1 MPDMNEND
9 VPEEQKIENKN
20 EKSKNKKRKRKA
32 KLLDPIDHIDDVPAS
47 HFSTDTT
54 MMTIKRIMRM
64 HKEHH
69 IKFPKYQRGD
79 VWSKEDQ
86 SELIESIIRG
96 IPIPPIYVDRKNNGQ
111 EWEILDGRQ
120 RETALSMFF
129 IYNDVKINSNLP
141 KGYESLKGYT
151 FKEIKEANPNFAAAL
166 ESISIPVTYMDDAPD
181 DLKKDF
187 FQKLNKTGRVLT
199 PGELAHS
206 TLDPAQ
212 SFIQDIIKAP
222 FYELNVNKNKR
233 YSEYVLATQ
242 LVHFIDACRLRN
254 GDFSY
259 NSKIGGSWTKKVCL
273 NQKKVQT
280 ELDAWALQYVDDED
294 YINSFVTELND
305 VLSLFETVFDGI
317 ELNKKDPKFMY
328 NLLIAILILSDPI
341 DSDYMNVDELK
352 NNIKH
357 LLNMWNK
364 RYSSEVR
371 AKLRDNPASLTDE
384 ESRMI
389 NECNSIEKRS
399 KTCIS
404 QMMENLRID
413 AYNFE
418 GE

>member
-1 MPDMNEND
+1 MSDKND
-9 VPEEQKIENKN
+9 KEVREEQKTEN
-20 EKSKNKKRKRKA
+20 KNKKRKTKA
-32 KLLDPIDHIDDVPAS
+32 KLLEPIDNIDDVPAS

-54 MMTIKRIMRM
+54 TMTIKRIMRM
-64 HKEHH
+64 HEEHH

-86 SELIESIIRG
+86 AELIESIIRG

-129 IYNDVKINSNLP
+129 IHNDVKINDNLP

-166 ESISIPVTYMDDAPD
+166 ESISIPVTYMDEAPD

-187 FQKLNKTGRVLT
+187 FQKLNKTGRVT

-212 SFIQDIIKAP
+212 SFIQYIIKAP
-222 FYELNVNKNKR
+222 FYELNVNKNRR

-242 LVHFIDACRLRN
+242 LLHFIDACKLRN

-294 YINSFVTELND
+294 YIKSFVTELND
-305 VLSLFETVFDGI
+305 VLSLFENVFDGI
-317 ELNKKDPKFMY
+317 ELSKKDPKFMY
-328 NLLIAILILSDPI
+328 NLLISILVLSDPI

-352 NNIKH
+352 NSVKH
-357 LLNMWNK
+357 LLDMWNK

-371 AKLRDNPASLTDE
+371 TKLRDNPASLTDE

-399 KTCIS
+399 KTCIA

-413 AYNFE
+413 AYNLE